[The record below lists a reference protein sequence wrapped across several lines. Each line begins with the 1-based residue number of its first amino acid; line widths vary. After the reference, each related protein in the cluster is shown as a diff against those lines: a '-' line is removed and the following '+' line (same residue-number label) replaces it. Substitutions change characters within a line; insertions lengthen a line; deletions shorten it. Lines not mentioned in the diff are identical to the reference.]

1 MGMRSIRVNFT
12 AFVVTVLM
20 LVCGGVV
27 LSGQPAAQAAS
38 SANAKADESAKKPLS
53 PREQAAEEKRLR
65 RQAERAAKEAAD
77 KKTAELSARPP
88 FRDSLLFTDLEIDT
102 ILKAEA
108 GRAVQSTVGI
118 EAVEL
123 IPVDRKIWVSGI
135 YYKNPR
141 DWILWMNGY
150 KLTPGYLLPEIR
162 GIKVEQD
169 RVHLEW
175 YDIGKNGIINIT
187 MQPHQVYDI
196 VTGILVWD
204 TDGGAPAFSGKA
216 SRSRGGRR

>member
-1 MGMRSIRVNFT
+1 MGMRMN
-12 AFVVTVLM
+12 VTTLMAVALLSVLC
-20 LVCGGVV
+20 LGGG
-27 LSGQPAAQAAS
+27 SRAAAQATPEAS
-38 SANAKADESAKKPLS
+38 AAGTTRADAARQKALS
-53 PREQAAEEKRLR
+53 PQELAAEERRLQR
-65 RQAERAAKEAAD
+65 EAERAAKEAAE
-77 KKTAELSARPP
+77 KKAAEIAARPP

-102 ILKAEA
+102 ILKAGA

-118 EAVEL
+118 ESVEL

-135 YYKNPR
+135 FYR
-141 DWILWMNGY
+141 HAQDWILWMNGY

-204 TDGGAPAFSGKA
+204 TDGGAPASTG
-216 SRSRGGRR
+216 RSRARRTRR

>member
-1 MGMRSIRVNFT
+1 MGMRMNFT
-12 AFVVTVLM
+12 SFVVMALL
-20 LVCGGVV
+20 LVWGGTT
-27 LSGQPAAQAAS
+27 LPGKAAAQAAS
-38 SANAKADESAKKPLS
+38 TAQASAAEAKKKPLS
-53 PREQAAEEKRLR
+53 PKEQAAEEKRLQR
-65 RQAERAAKEAAD
+65 EAERAAKEAAE

-118 EAVEL
+118 ESVEL

-135 YYKNPR
+135 YYKSAQ

-204 TDGGAPAFSGKA
+204 TDGGAPASSGKA
-216 SRSRGGRR
+216 RSRRSRR

>member
-1 MGMRSIRVNFT
+1 MSMRMNYATLVI
-12 AFVVTVLM
+12 AALLLCVTLPARAVAQAQATL
-20 LVCGGVV
+20 
-27 LSGQPAAQAAS
+27 PAAQTPEAV
-38 SANAKADESAKKPLS
+38 
-53 PREQAAEEKRLR
+53 AAEEARKKALSP
-65 RQAERAAKEAAD
+65 QQLAAEEAHLKQEAERAAKEAAE
-77 KKTAELSARPP
+77 KKNAEIAERPP
-88 FRDSLLFTDLEIDT
+88 FRDSLLFTDLEVDT
-102 ILKAEA
+102 ILKAA
-108 GRAVQSTVGI
+108 TGRAVQSTVGI
-118 EAVEL
+118 ESIEL

-135 YYKNPR
+135 YYKNPQV
-141 DWILWMNGY
+141 WIVWMNGY

-204 TDGGAPAFSGKA
+204 TDGGAPPSSGVG
-216 SRSRGGRR
+216 RGARR